1 MMIQNNVKIYPL
13 QLYTILFNAF
23 GPQQWWPMDHT
34 HHHQFK
40 TDPRFEVMIGAILT
54 QNTTWTNVEK
64 AIYQLKQQNLL
75 NINQLALADSSLV
88 KQMIKP
94 SGYFNQKT
102 KRLQTLAQ
110 YLKKYYNSDL
120 NSFFAQ
126 SLPIL
131 RKELLSLHGIG
142 PETADSVILY
152 AAEKPIFVV
161 DAYTKRL
168 CTRIPLPINSQS
180 YDDIQQFFQDHLST
194 HYSNHELV
202 QIYNEFHA
210 LIVNLGKYYCKP
222 KPNCAHCPVLNHC
235 QFGKKNGKIS

>member
-1 MMIQNNVKIYPL
+1 MMIQNNVKIYPI

-34 HHHQFK
+34 HHHQFN

-54 QNTTWTNVEK
+54 QNTAWTNVEK
-64 AIYQLKQQNLL
+64 AIHQLKQQNLL
-75 NINQLALADSSLV
+75 NINQLALADSLLV

-110 YLKKYYNSDL
+110 YLKEYYNSDL
-120 NSFFAQ
+120 NSFFTQ

-142 PETADSVILY
+142 PETADSIVLY

-180 YDDIQQFFQDHLST
+180 YDDIQKFFQDHLST